1 MSVGEKIRQARKAA
15 AMTQEELGNRLD
27 IGKSSVSEWEA
38 GKRSVPIDL
47 LNDIASVLNTTVP
60 FLMGW
65 DPELFA
71 SAGSLSSLSPAAL
84 DIAHKFDRL
93 DPYSQQIVRTVV
105 DMELARPASEYER
118 AAAAF
123 ASAMEDAT
131 PDSPAAS
138 AK

>member
-1 MSVGEKIRQARKAA
+1 MFGDRLKEARLACN
-15 AMTQEELGNRLD
+15 MTQTELSER
-27 IGKSSVSEWEA
+27 IGVVKSTVAGYEVGRSEPDMSKMA
-38 GKRSVPIDL
+38 LIMAVLGVDANYL
-47 LNDIASVLNTTVP
+47 LQDE
-60 FLMGW
+60 MQ
-65 DPELFA
+65 D
-71 SAGSLSSLSPAAL
+71 SALSPQAIA
-84 DIAHKFDRL
+84 IAHKFDRL

>member
-1 MSVGEKIRQARKAA
+1 MIFKIREAREKAKL
-15 AMTQEELGNRLD
+15 TQSQLAEQLGISFATLSGYETGRHD
-27 IGKSSVSEWEA
+27 P
-38 GKRSVPIDL
+38 RSDMLVEIAKIYHTSTDYL
-47 LNDIASVLNTTVP
+47 LGRENPTR
-60 FLMGW
+60 
-65 DPELFA
+65 
-71 SAGSLSSLSPAAL
+71 SLSDDAL
-84 DIAHKFDRL
+84 AIAHKFDRL

>member
-1 MSVGEKIRQARKAA
+1 MIFKIREAREKAKL
-15 AMTQEELGNRLD
+15 TQSQLAEQLGISFATLSGYETGRHD
-27 IGKSSVSEWEA
+27 P
-38 GKRSVPIDL
+38 RSDMLVEIAKICHTSTDYL
-47 LNDIASVLNTTVP
+47 LGRENPTR
-60 FLMGW
+60 
-65 DPELFA
+65 
-71 SAGSLSSLSPAAL
+71 SLSDDAL
-84 DIAHKFDRL
+84 AIAHKFDRL